1 MRRIAALMLALVM
14 LTGCVQSVKLNERG
28 VVQTIG
34 IDLNEDGFY
43 RVTLQ
48 VREAVGTSGAP
59 NQPDESK
66 EKYRCRGDRQD
77 LDGGIYASL
86 GDAGPSDVFGQCTDN
101 CPGGENG
108 YSGNRRHP

>member
-59 NQPDESK
+59 NQPDESSK
-66 EKYRCRGDRQD
+66 CNAKR
-77 LDGGIYASL
+77 I
-86 GDAGPSDVFGQCTDN
+86 
-101 CPGGENG
+101 
-108 YSGNRRHP
+108 